1 MGKRSNIR
9 HIVRLPQMLRRL
21 RIRAM
26 GLSSPSRPT
35 IDVPAGH
42 IAVYVGSRGRR
53 FVIRVK
59 HLNHPAFRNLL
70 HQVEKEY
77 GFHQPGPLSL
87 PCDETAFLQVLRQIS
102 SSYAIRIASAKDF
115 DYPASGSCYFRRVG
129 RRSSRRADAIP
140 LLRGY
145 AEDQV
150 W

>member
-1 MGKRSNIR
+1 MGMRSNIR
-9 HIVRLPQMLRRL
+9 HNVRLRQMLSRL

-26 GLSSPSRPT
+26 GLSPPSRPA

-42 IAVYVGSRGRR
+42 IAVYVGSMGRR

-102 SSYAIRIASAKDF
+102 SSYAFRFASANNFDF
-115 DYPASGSCYFRRVG
+115 AASGSCYFRRAG
-129 RRSSRRADAIP
+129 RRSPRRGDAIP